1 MTNLLDPEKVD
12 MFGSRSILAYNW
24 FEHKY
29 EMSAGPFNL

>member
-12 MFGSRSILAYNW
+12 MFGSRSILAYNL

-29 EMSAGPFNL
+29 ILSVGPFNL